1 MKCIGRTSQIILLFV
16 VVLITGCGAD
26 GPAQFVDA
34 TNDMENWEVYFDKIP
49 EDVTVSGAKEYGVD
63 GTTLR
68 IVALSCKTDIVV
80 SWVGG
85 QKTFEYDCPPNQI
98 RRPKPVEDAV
108 DTSEEDANG
117 PPRATRATVELTE
130 ELDGEYPRWTDT
142 IAKEVTCN
150 LIIRCQD
157 REGNLDSES
166 QHKITV
172 FGGETEIKRKVADYH
187 WGYRLHHKRW
197 NPLPGGGWF
206 KQGEWKTM
214 INLEGNKE
222 LQHTLYLLPEGGA
235 A

>member
-117 PPRATRATVELTE
+117 PPRATRATVEPPPNAIVPPDQVFNITLDQGVDAVIVNGLNENDYGEGAQLCDDQDDEPTE
-130 ELDGEYPRWTDT
+130 VPVKVQ
-142 IAKEVTCN
+142 KEIDDYN
-150 LIIRCQD
+150 NRRKGYAI
-157 REGNLDSES
+157 
-166 QHKITV
+166 KY
-172 FGGETEIKRKVADYH
+172 EI
-187 WGYRLHHKRW
+187 
-197 NPLPGGGWF
+197 
-206 KQGEWKTM
+206 
-214 INLEGNKE
+214 
-222 LQHTLYLLPEGGA
+222 
-235 A
+235 

>member
-49 EDVTVSGAKEYGVD
+49 EDVAVSGAKEYGVD

-117 PPRATRATVELTE
+117 PPRATRATVEPPPNAIVPPDQVFNITLDQGVDAVIVNGLNAE
-130 ELDGEYPRWTDT
+130 GRGLRWKVVLPGLEHGMDIELDILWVNRDGT
-142 IAKEVTCN
+142 
-150 LIIRCQD
+150 
-157 REGNLDSES
+157 GGS
-166 QHKITV
+166 QV
-172 FGGETEIKRKVADYH
+172 VGPYFVRND
-187 WGYRLHHKRW
+187 
-197 NPLPGGGWF
+197 
-206 KQGEWKTM
+206 
-214 INLEGNKE
+214 
-222 LQHTLYLLPEGGA
+222 
-235 A
+235 

>member
-49 EDVTVSGAKEYGVD
+49 EDVAVSGAKEYGVD

-117 PPRATRATVELTE
+117 PPRATRATVEPPPNAIVPPDQVFNITLDQGLT
-130 ELDGEYPRWTDT
+130 LLSSMGLM
-142 IAKEVTCN
+142 KM
-150 LIIRCQD
+150 
-157 REGNLDSES
+157 
-166 QHKITV
+166 ITV
-172 FGGETEIKRKVADYH
+172 RGHSFVMT
-187 WGYRLHHKRW
+187 
-197 NPLPGGGWF
+197 
-206 KQGEWKTM
+206 KTT
-214 INLEGNKE
+214 NLQKF
-222 LQHTLYLLPEGGA
+222 Q
-235 A
+235 

>member
-80 SWVGG
+80 SGVGG

-117 PPRATRATVELTE
+117 PPRATRATVEPPPNAIVPPDQVFNITLDQGVDAVIVNGLNENDYGEGAQLCDDQDDEPTE
-130 ELDGEYPRWTDT
+130 VPVKVQ
-142 IAKEVTCN
+142 KEIDDYN
-150 LIIRCQD
+150 NRRKGYAI
-157 REGNLDSES
+157 
-166 QHKITV
+166 KY
-172 FGGETEIKRKVADYH
+172 EI
-187 WGYRLHHKRW
+187 
-197 NPLPGGGWF
+197 
-206 KQGEWKTM
+206 
-214 INLEGNKE
+214 
-222 LQHTLYLLPEGGA
+222 
-235 A
+235 